1 MSKKRNSD
9 GAEPDMTPMI
19 DVVFQLIIFFIVTIN
34 LSDAKD
40 ETVRL
45 ELGVHG
51 HPVESG
57 ADSNVSAL
65 LIDVARNG
73 RCSIANQTL
82 KLSSLR
88 DIVRRRLS
96 RQGNSFQVWIRGDAR
111 AQHTHIRRVMDTC
124 TEAGVG
130 RVTFIAVKDPRTQ
143 ETKDFLA
150 SRSRR

>member
-40 ETVRL
+40 DTVRL

-88 DIVRRRLS
+88 DIVRRRLIP
-96 RQGNSFQVWIRGDAR
+96 GACAR
-111 AQHTHIRRVMDTC
+111 HI
-124 TEAGVG
+124 G
-130 RVTFIAVKDPRTQ
+130 RVSKFDTVLIGLF
-143 ETKDFLA
+143 
-150 SRSRR
+150 RSTSFFYYKAFRGFSQANIHV